1 MLPYDT
7 GLALRLC
14 FLFVTFVMYVGTGS
28 RLQEA
33 NLQIKFV
40 TNTTKES
47 KRRLFNRL
55 DSLGFP
61 VKQDDFFTSL
71 SAAHDFVK
79 KSQLKPML
87 IIDDAA
93 MEDFEDVRPAEGAE
107 LDSVVIGLAPELF
120 NYEKLTE
127 AFRYETFY
135 FMPGIYF
142 YHISSNYKYKSI
154 LKVFF
159 RAILVYINISKKF
172 PKLI

>member
-1 MLPYDT
+1 MNPKQ
-7 GLALRLC
+7 RLNYLTAVF
-14 FLFVTFVMYVGTGS
+14 FLLFFF
-28 RLQEA
+28 RLQDT

-55 DSLGFP
+55 TSLGFP

-93 MEDFEDVRPAEGAE
+93 MEDFEDVKPADGTE

-120 NYEKLTE
+120 NYEKLTD
-127 AFRYETFY
+127 AFRYAT
-135 FMPGIYF
+135 
-142 YHISSNYKYKSI
+142 SLATN
-154 LKVFF
+154 
-159 RAILVYINISKKF
+159 F
-172 PKLI
+172 PH

>member
-1 MLPYDT
+1 MLFLY
-7 GLALRLC
+7 
-14 FLFVTFVMYVGTGS
+14 FLFLFFFF
-28 RLQEA
+28 RLQDT

-55 DSLGFP
+55 TSLGFP

-93 MEDFEDVRPAEGAE
+93 MEDFEDVKPADGTE

-120 NYEKLTE
+120 NYEKLTD
-127 AFRYETFY
+127 AFRYAT
-135 FMPGIYF
+135 
-142 YHISSNYKYKSI
+142 SLATN
-154 LKVFF
+154 
-159 RAILVYINISKKF
+159 F
-172 PKLI
+172 PH